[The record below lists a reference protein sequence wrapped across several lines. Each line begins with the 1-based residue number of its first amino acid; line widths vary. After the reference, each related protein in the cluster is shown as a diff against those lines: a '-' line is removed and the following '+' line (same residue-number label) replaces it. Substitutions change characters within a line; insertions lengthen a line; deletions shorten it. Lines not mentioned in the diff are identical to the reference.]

1 MIMQT
6 QSHAGA
12 IGEGE
17 TVEPALVAQAARR
30 YVSRFPGGV
39 RRRNAQARRLGHHW
53 CAVAFCG
60 LLLSI
65 GSALAGNYTNF
76 SVAVYIPVNVVQS
89 FDQPQKLQADWDCI
103 HRQLKVDKVYIEVQR
118 DRRLLTD
125 EQAERTKKFFLDR
138 GVQVAGG
145 MALSDGSV
153 GGQFQSFC
161 YTDPQDR
168 AFIKNAAEFAA
179 RHFDEVI
186 QDDFFFITTKT
197 DSDIAA
203 KGSKSWSKFRR
214 ELTTDAAENLI
225 VKPAKAVNP
234 KVKMVVKYPNWYEHF
249 QGAGFDLEQGPKIF
263 DGIYTGTET
272 RDPVM
277 TDQHLQ
283 QYESYE
289 IIRYFENI
297 APGRNGGG
305 WVDTYSLRYLDR
317 YAEQIWDTLFARA
330 RELTCFEWSGLTRP
344 FEIGAR
350 AAWEKLPT
358 SLNLSAMTNGI
369 AAPTWARVAGYS
381 LERADK
387 IAGQLGNP
395 VGIASYKPFHS
406 RGEDFLHNYFG
417 MIGIPIDL
425 RPEFPTNAN
434 LVLLTECAKSDPD
447 LIAKI
452 KGRLRAGKAVV
463 ITSGL
468 LHALQNEAPV
478 SGPARAGSDSNE
490 PGRRPALRGESIG
503 DIAEVRWTDRKFLAH
518 QYAGGFG
525 AGNFSTLDGGTNA
538 DVLFPEIDFLTN
550 DSWSLVRAEANGNGF
565 PLLLLNRY
573 SKGVLY
579 VWTMPDNFTDLYA
592 LPPDVTTAIKNYVL
606 RGFPVRLD
614 GPAQVALF
622 VYDNGALIVQNFSA
636 TAADVKISTLGNSTR
651 LKNLVTGETLEG
663 KLPPPHGWN
672 GRNDNTEDRVS
683 FNTQLPP
690 HSYAVFTREGDRGTA
705 RASAR

>member
-1 MIMQT
+1 MKYKNT
-6 QSHAGA
+6 WLLAA
-12 IGEGE
+12 
-17 TVEPALVAQAARR
+17 ALLCLSQ
-30 YVSRFPGGV
+30 
-39 RRRNAQARRLGHHW
+39 LGH
-53 CAVAFCG
+53 
-60 LLLSI
+60 
-65 GSALAGNYTNF
+65 AGNYTNF
-76 SVAVYIPVNVVQS
+76 SVAVYIPINVVQS
-89 FDQPQKLQADWDCI
+89 FDNPQKLQTDWDCI

-118 DRRLLTD
+118 DRRLLAD
-125 EQAERTKKFFLDR
+125 EQAERVKKFFLDH

-145 MALSDGSV
+145 MALSAGSI

-161 YTDPQDR
+161 YTDEKDR
-168 AFIKNAAEFAA
+168 AFIKSAAEFAA
-179 RHFDEVI
+179 KHFDEVI

-203 KGSKSWSKFRR
+203 KGDKSWSQFRM

-249 QGAGFDLEQGPKIF
+249 QGTGFDLEHGPKIF

-272 RDPVM
+272 RDPVR

-283 QYESYE
+283 QYESFQ

-317 YAEQIWDTLFARA
+317 YAEQIWDTMFAKA
-330 RELTCFEWSGLTRP
+330 REFTCFEWSGLTRP
-344 FEIGAR
+344 FEIGDR
-350 AAWEKLPT
+350 AAWENLPT
-358 SLNLSAMTNGI
+358 SLNLSEATNGI
-369 AAPTWARVAGYS
+369 PTPTWARIAGYS

-387 IAGQLGNP
+387 VVGQLGNP
-395 VGIASYKPFHS
+395 IGIASYKPFHS
-406 RGEDFLHNYFG
+406 AGEGFLHNYLG

-425 RPEFPTNAN
+425 HPEFPTNAN
-434 LVLLTECAKSDPD
+434 LVLLTECAKADPQ
-447 LIAKI
+447 IVAKI
-452 KGRLRAGKAVV
+452 KSQLRAGKSVV

-468 LHALQNEAPV
+468 LRALQGKGIE
-478 SGPARAGSDSNE
+478 
-490 PGRRPALRGESIG
+490 

-525 AGNFSTLDGGTNA
+525 AGNFFTLDGGTNA
-538 DVLFPEIDFLTN
+538 DVLLPEIDFLTN

-573 SKGVLY
+573 SKGTLY

-592 LPPDVTTAIKNYVL
+592 LPAEVTTAIKNFVM

-622 VYDNGALIVQNFSA
+622 DYDNGTFIVENYSA
-636 TAADVKISTLGNSTR
+636 TATDVKISTLGNATK
-651 LKNLVTGETLEG
+651 LTNLLNGETLTG

-672 GRNDNTEDRVS
+672 WRNENIEDRVS
-683 FNTQLPP
+683 FGTHLPP
-690 HSYAVFTREGDRGTA
+690 HSHAVFSLESEHGTA
-705 RASAR
+705 SASGN